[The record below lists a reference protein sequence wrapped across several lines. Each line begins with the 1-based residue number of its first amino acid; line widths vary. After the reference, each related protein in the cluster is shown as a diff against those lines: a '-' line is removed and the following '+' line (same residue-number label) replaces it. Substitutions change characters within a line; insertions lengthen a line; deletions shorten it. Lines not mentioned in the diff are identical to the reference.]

1 MRVIQYFLSLFVVLV
16 VGFVELS
23 EASSEVHVCEADQPS
38 FLGKYT
44 AGKQVMDGVPIFS
57 NANDMSFFR
66 NKGFWYIGNL
76 APWPPETHYRCVEV
90 EGCGYGDSVPPASAA
105 GAGWKPAK
113 KYDTGNLPVISIEP
127 CSASNEEL

>member
-1 MRVIQYFLSLFVVLV
+1 MRATQYILSIFAVLV
-16 VGFVELS
+16 VSFITLGQ
-23 EASSEVHVCEADQPS
+23 ASSEVHVCEADVPS

-76 APWPPETHYRCVEV
+76 APWPPETHYRCVEI
-90 EGCGYGDSVPPASAA
+90 EGCGYGDSVPPATAA

-113 KYDTGNLPVISIEP
+113 KYDKGNLPVISIEP